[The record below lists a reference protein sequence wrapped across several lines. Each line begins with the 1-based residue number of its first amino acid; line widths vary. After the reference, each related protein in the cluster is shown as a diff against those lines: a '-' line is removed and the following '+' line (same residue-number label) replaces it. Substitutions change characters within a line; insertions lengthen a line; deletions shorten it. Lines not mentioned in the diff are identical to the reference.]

1 MARENSKPKPPRASV
16 RGPLEKA
23 GFSPGETGGG
33 VILWGRRLDPESL
46 ASVDDVTIC
55 YDGEDFAEGLEG
67 IDGDPS
73 KELWSVMRTDAVD
86 GEGFVT
92 IEGLRLD
99 EAIELA
105 FRLPDPKGRQI
116 DPIMAGAERSPEEAL
131 EIAIA
136 MASETRNSL

>member
-1 MARENSKPKPPRASV
+1 MARKNSKIRKPRASV
-16 RGPLEKA
+16 RAAFEKA
-23 GFSPGETGGG
+23 GFSLGETGGG
-33 VILWGRRLDPESL
+33 VVLWGRRLDAESL
-46 ASVDDVTIC
+46 SPIDDLLIS
-55 YDGEDFAEGLEG
+55 YEGEDSGEDLDG

-73 KELWSVMRTDAVD
+73 KELWTVMRTDAED
-86 GEGFVT
+86 SEGFVS

-131 EIAIA
+131 EIAVA